1 VPNDFAAFRANSL
14 CKGTGNFWSQNRDFP
29 MGIREF
35 LLLAADG
42 LAAKLAWQAFIDEL
56 RLLGFA
62 RALIPLSNIAIFD

>member
-1 VPNDFAAFRANSL
+1 
-14 CKGTGNFWSQNRDFP
+14 

>member
-1 VPNDFAAFRANSL
+1 VVDDLKVLDPNR
-14 CKGTGNFWSQNRDFP
+14 P
-29 MGIREF
+29 IRE
-35 LLLAADG
+35 AADG

>member
-1 VPNDFAAFRANSL
+1 
-14 CKGTGNFWSQNRDFP
+14 

-62 RALIPLSNIAIFD
+62 RALIPLSNIAILTRARAPSPTPFDTPRYSPSVAPAGLR